1 MLEDV
6 IKDLEEFRDRLLETD
21 LSYRIFSKEMT
32 ALTAA
37 IEYLGIQKDL
47 VDVYKDKI
55 IVMEGYYAK
64 KDNRD

>member
-1 MLEDV
+1 MLDDV

-37 IEYLGIQKDL
+37 IEYLEIQKDL
-47 VDVYKDKI
+47 IDVYECKI
-55 IVMEGYYAK
+55 IAMEGYYAK

>member
-47 VDVYKDKI
+47 IDVYKDKI
-55 IVMEGYYAK
+55 IEMEGYYAK